1 MLISKEPIVLSEK
14 NLQFI
19 RSGWGEAVTENTNV
33 WKIVYKSG
41 DAEVEGYFASPKDAR
56 EKLPLVIWNRGGAR
70 KAGAIDE
77 FLARGMYG
85 EIASWGY
92 SVLATQYRKDE
103 EFGGKDLDDV
113 LNLFELANEFDE
125 CDTSRIGMEGW
136 SRGGMMTYLTLTK
149 TKRLK
154 CAVIISGL
162 ADVVR
167 NEKTVP
173 DMSDA
178 YKKLFGT
185 DDGIEFVNR
194 MKQRSAVEFYKNI
207 SVETPVL
214 LIHGTA
220 DKRVSYNDSKEMFEK
235 LKSNGNEVE
244 LITIQ
249 DGDHYL
255 KESRREV
262 AGYRRN
268 WYEKYLKN

>member
-1 MLISKEPIVLSEK
+1 MLISKEPVELSEK

-19 RSGWGEAVTENTNV
+19 RSGWGEVVTENTNV

-41 DAEVEGYFASPKDAR
+41 DAKVNGYFAVPKDTH
-56 EKLPLVIWNRGGAR
+56 EKLPLIIWNRGGAK

-103 EFGGKDLDDV
+103 QFGGKDLDDV
-113 LNLFELANEFDE
+113 LNLFELAKEFDE
-125 CDTSRIGMEGW
+125 CDESRIGMEGW

-149 TKRLK
+149 TDKLK

-173 DMSDA
+173 EMSDA
-178 YKKLFGT
+178 YKKLFGS
-185 DDGIEFVNR
+185 DDEEEFVKS
-194 MKQRSAVEFYKNI
+194 MEQRSAVNFYDKINKD
-207 SVETPVL
+207 TPVL
-214 LIHGTA
+214 LIHGTS
-220 DKRVSYNDSKEMFEK
+220 DKKVSYNDSKEMYEK
-235 LKSNGNEVE
+235 LKSNCNEVK

-249 DGDHYL
+249 DGDHFL

-262 AGYRRN
+262 AGYRRS
-268 WYEKYLKN
+268 WYEKYL